1 MITNR
6 CLCTIPI
13 FAIAFSMT
21 LNDSHAAIQTDILS
35 GPTSAGGPAGV
46 LFSSETSNVNTVSPA
61 IAITPMHS
69 DSRWSLVEASRQVR
83 LVEPSVNSANDVSP
97 ALCTTSAHGEGL
109 TDVVADLYL
118 AHVAVPPLAS
128 SAASL
133 DAPKSAVPAHKNAD
147 ASTIANAYTFNS
159 HVTPDGPN
167 SHTWKPVKV
176 YSLPEVSSLTLLA
189 IGSVGLIMRRKKHT

>member
-21 LNDSHAAIQTDILS
+21 LNDSHAAIQTEILS
-35 GPTSAGGPAGV
+35 GPTNAGGPAGV
-46 LFSSETSNVNTVSPA
+46 LLSPETSNVNAVMPA

-69 DSRWSLVEASRQVR
+69 DSRWSLVETSRQIR
-83 LVEPSVNSANDVSP
+83 LVEPFVNSANDVSP
-97 ALCTTSAHGEGL
+97 ALYTTSAHGEGL

-118 AHVAVPPLAS
+118 AHVAVPPPAS
-128 SAASL
+128 SAVAV
-133 DAPKSAVPAHKNAD
+133 DAPKSAAAARKTAD
-147 ASTIANAYTFNS
+147 ASMVANAYTFS
-159 HVTPDGPN
+159 RHVTPDASAP
-167 SHTWKPVKV
+167 HAWKPVKV

-189 IGSVGLIMRRKKHT
+189 IGSVGLIMRRRKHT